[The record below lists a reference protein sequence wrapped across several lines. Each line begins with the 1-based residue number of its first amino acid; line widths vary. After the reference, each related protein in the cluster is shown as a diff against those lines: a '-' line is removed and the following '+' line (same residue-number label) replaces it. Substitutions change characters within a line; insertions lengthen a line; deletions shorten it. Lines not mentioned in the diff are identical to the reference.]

1 MADKKGSGQRAKAE
15 DELVFLALGGL
26 GEIGMNAYLYGIG
39 PPDAR
44 QWLMVDLGITFP
56 EGEDDP
62 GIDVILPDIRFIEQE
77 RGALDGIVITH
88 AHEDHIGAVIDLWPR
103 LGVPVYATAFTAG
116 MLKSKLAEYGGA
128 LEIPIKELPLDGR
141 FTVGPFDIELIS
153 MAHSIPESSALAI
166 RTPLGLVFHTG
177 DWKLDATP
185 IIGEPADDFLLT
197 AQALAEFLRRAS
209 EHRRRHGLGAT
220 E

>member
-1 MADKKGSGQRAKAE
+1 
-15 DELVFLALGGL
+15 
-26 GEIGMNAYLYGIG
+26 MNAYLYGIG

-44 QWLMVDLGITFP
+44 HWLMVDLGITFP

-62 GIDVILPDIRFIEQE
+62 GIDVILPDTRFIEQE
-77 RGALDGIVITH
+77 RGALQGIVITH

-128 LEIPIKELPLDGR
+128 LKIPIKEVPFDGR
-141 FTVGPFDIELIS
+141 FTVGPFDVELVS

-185 IIGEPADDFLLT
+185 VIGKPADDSRLAALGDEGVLALVGDFDQRHARGTLALRARRGEIARSHRQGAPST
-197 AQALAEFLRRAS
+197 ASR
-209 EHRRRHGLGAT
+209 
-220 E
+220 